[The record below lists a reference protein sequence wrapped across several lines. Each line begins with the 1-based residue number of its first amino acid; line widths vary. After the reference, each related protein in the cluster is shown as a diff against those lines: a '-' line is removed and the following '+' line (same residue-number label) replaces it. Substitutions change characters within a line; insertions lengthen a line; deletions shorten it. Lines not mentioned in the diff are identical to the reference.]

1 MNTTTNDETSK
12 QIINEMKAYRSEVSN
27 RSSKK
32 GEEEEVTLP
41 EGQIA
46 ASEETENAQVEAVEP
61 ESKEESEIKAP
72 TKAKEDEEEET
83 LIRIGDKEFK
93 SQADA
98 LKYAESLEYEKLAGD
113 NYNRGIQDAMQA
125 IRPQEPQVQ
134 EEDDFVEK
142 FYSNPKETLK
152 AVKDQATQEAIAQIK
167 KEQTRES
174 LWNQFLT
181 ENPDLRRKDAQR
193 VLEENWET
201 LGKITD
207 LPKAMKLLAV
217 KTRAEYQEIAERLR
231 PRTELPNKGGQ
242 AVSAG
247 SATPPG
253 VTRAQKEA
261 TSPNFIAEMK
271 KMKRR

>member
-41 EGQIA
+41 EGQVA

-61 ESKEESEIKAP
+61 ESKEESEVKAP
-72 TKAKEDEEEET
+72 TKTKEDEEEET

-134 EEDDFVEK
+134 EEDDFEEK

-247 SATPPG
+247 SATPPS